1 MTTNIYASHD
11 SGADMSYTLTKFV
24 ALYDDYV
31 LNSKLRH
38 HNISETLN
46 SYHSK
51 LFILNFEVYEEFGIL
66 L

>member
-1 MTTNIYASHD
+1 MTTNIYSSHD
-11 SGADMSYTLTKFV
+11 SGAVISFSLTKSV
-24 ALYDDYV
+24 SLYDDYV

-46 SYHSK
+46 LYHSK